1 MAKVITARSESV
13 IQYLNPVELIRNL
26 WSHRELIRQFTKRE
40 IESRYRGSFLGIIWS
55 FVTPLTMLLIYTFV
69 FGIVLQARW
78 PQARTENLSEFAIIL
93 FCGLIAFNIF
103 SDCVGRAPSIV
114 IGVPNYV
121 KKVVFPLEILPIS
134 ILGAALF
141 NAIISLS
148 ILVIAN
154 IFVSQTIAWTL
165 IITPLVFLPLILL
178 CLGLSW
184 FLASLGVFIRDVGY
198 TITLVVQVL
207 FFLTPI
213 FYSIEFVP
221 EPFRTVITLNPLT
234 AILDNIRRTVLWSE
248 LPHWGTLAF
257 AVTSSLLILMLGYAW
272 FMKTKKA
279 FADVI

>member
-1 MAKVITARSESV
+1 MAKIITARSESAA
-13 IQYLNPVELIRNL
+13 QYLNPANFIRNL
-26 WSHRELIRQFTKRE
+26 WHHRELIRQFTKRE

-103 SDCVGRAPSIV
+103 SDCVGRAPGII

-141 NAIISLS
+141 NATVSLS
-148 ILVIAN
+148 ILIIAN
-154 IFVSQTIAWTL
+154 LFVSQTIAWTL
-165 IITPLVFLPLILL
+165 IITPLVFLPLIFL

-198 TITLVVQVL
+198 TITLIVQVL

-213 FYSIEFVP
+213 FYSIAFVP
-221 EPFRTVITLNPLT
+221 EPFRSIINLNPLT

-248 LPHWGTLAF
+248 LPNWRSLTF
-257 AVTSSLLILMLGYAW
+257 AIISSLVVLVLGYAW